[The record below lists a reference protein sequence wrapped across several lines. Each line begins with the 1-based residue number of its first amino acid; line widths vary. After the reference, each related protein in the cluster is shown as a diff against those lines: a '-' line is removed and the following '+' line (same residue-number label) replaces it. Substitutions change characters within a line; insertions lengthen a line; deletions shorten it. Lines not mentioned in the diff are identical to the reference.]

1 MKLVKW
7 LYVIL
12 GLLCCTSVFAQ
23 DIIIKKDFSI
33 IKSKVVEVA
42 SSIVKYKKYSNID
55 GPIYTIEA
63 KDIIAINYENGE
75 KDVFEH
81 KEQSIKNELKVIPD
95 TKNDSLIALYNK
107 HIMYYKNKTSNK
119 KATAY
124 TYKFGMTSSS
134 VLSTDEIEVSILLNK
149 KGSWYNAPYVISLK
163 NKTNDFL
170 YIDLARCF
178 KIYPDGN
185 SECYYNTK
193 QTTISSGKGVGTSV
207 ALGAVANTVGIGGVV
222 GSIANGIS
230 VGGNNMSSAS
240 ATYSMQRFLSIPPN
254 STTNLTEYKGDG
266 EGKNYRV
273 VTNSEVFN
281 IEDRFVWLKKGDITK
296 YGVLNYTETNSPY
309 KQKFVVSYSTNPE
322 FKNLSMINF
331 EIFVQQVFGVWM
343 ESSYD
348 YMYYKLGWESDWK
361 GIDSYTIMGT
371 TIQLYKNDR
380 KVKVE

>member
-7 LYVIL
+7 LYPIL
-12 GLLCCTSVFAQ
+12 GSLCCTSVFAQ

-42 SSIVKYKKYSNID
+42 SSFVKYKKYSNID
-55 GPIYTIEA
+55 SPIYTIEA

-95 TKNDSLIALYNK
+95 TENDSLIALYNK
-107 HIMYYKNKTSNK
+107 HIMYYKDKTSAK
-119 KATAY
+119 KASAY

-134 VLSTDEIEVSILLNK
+134 VLSTDEIEVSILLNQ

-193 QTTISSGKGVGTSV
+193 QTTISNGKGVGASV
-207 ALGAVANTVGIGGVV
+207 GLGAVTNTMGIGGVV

-230 VGGNNMSSAS
+230 VGRNNMSSAS

-322 FKNLSMINF
+322 FENLSMINF
-331 EIFVQQVFGVWM
+331 EIFVQQVFGVCM

-348 YMYYKLGWESDWK
+348 YMYYKLDWEGDWK

-371 TIQLYKNDR
+371 TIQFYKNDR

>member
-1 MKLVKW
+1 
-7 LYVIL
+7 
-12 GLLCCTSVFAQ
+12 
-23 DIIIKKDFSI
+23 
-33 IKSKVVEVA
+33 
-42 SSIVKYKKYSNID
+42 
-55 GPIYTIEA
+55 
-63 KDIIAINYENGE
+63 
-75 KDVFEH
+75 
-81 KEQSIKNELKVIPD
+81 
-95 TKNDSLIALYNK
+95 
-107 HIMYYKNKTSNK
+107 MYYKNKTSAK
-119 KATAY
+119 KASAY

-134 VLSTDEIEVSILLNK
+134 VLSTNEIEVSILLNK

-193 QTTISSGKGVGTSV
+193 QTTISSGKGVGASV
-207 ALGAVANTVGIGGVV
+207 GLGAVTNTMGIGGVV

-296 YGVLNYTETNSPY
+296 YGVLNYTETSSPY
-309 KQKFVVSYSTNPE
+309 KQKFVVSYSINPE
-322 FKNLSMINF
+322 FENLSMINF

-343 ESSYD
+343 ESSSD
-348 YMYYKLGWESDWK
+348 YMYYKLGWEGDWI
-361 GIDSYTIMGT
+361 GIDRYTIMGT
-371 TIQLYKNDR
+371 TIQLYKDDR

>member
-1 MKLVKW
+1 MKLVNW
-7 LYVIL
+7 LYIIL
-12 GLLCCTSVFAQ
+12 GLLCSTSVFAQ

-75 KDVFEH
+75 KDVFEN

-119 KATAY
+119 IATAY

-193 QTTISSGKGVGTSV
+193 QTTISSGKGIGTSV

-240 ATYSMQRFLSIPPN
+240 ATYRMQRFLSIPPN

-281 IEDRFVWLKKGDITK
+281 IEDRFVWLKNGDITK

-309 KQKFVVSYSTNPE
+309 KQKFAVSYSTNPE

-348 YMYYKLGWESDWK
+348 YMYYKWDWESDWK

>member
-1 MKLVKW
+1 MKLVKG
-7 LYVIL
+7 LYIIL

-42 SSIVKYKKYSNID
+42 SSTVKYKKYSNID

-107 HIMYYKNKTSNK
+107 HIMYYKNKTSDK
-119 KATAY
+119 KALAY

-193 QTTISSGKGVGTSV
+193 LTTISSGKGVGTSV
-207 ALGAVANTVGIGGVV
+207 GLGAVASTVGIGGVV

-281 IEDRFVWLKKGDITK
+281 IEDRFVWLRKGDITK

-309 KQKFVVSYSTNPE
+309 KQKFAVSYSTNPE
-322 FKNLSMINF
+322 FENLSIINF

-343 ESSYD
+343 ESSCD
-348 YMYYKLGWESDWK
+348 YMYYKLGWEDEWK

-371 TIQLYKNDR
+371 TIQIYKDDR

>member
-7 LYVIL
+7 LYIIL

-207 ALGAVANTVGIGGVV
+207 VLGAVANTVGIGGVV

-309 KQKFVVSYSTNPE
+309 KQKFAVSYSTNPE

-348 YMYYKLGWESDWK
+348 YMYYKWDWESDWK

>member
-1 MKLVKW
+1 MKLIKW
-7 LYVIL
+7 LYIIL
-12 GLLCCTSVFAQ
+12 GSLCCTSVFAQ

-63 KDIIAINYENGE
+63 KDILAINYENGE

-81 KEQSIKNELKVIPD
+81 KEQLIKNELKVISD

-107 HIMYYKNKTSNK
+107 HIMYYKNKTSDK
-119 KATAY
+119 KASAY

-134 VLSTDEIEVSILLNK
+134 VLSTDEIEVSIQLNK

-207 ALGAVANTVGIGGVV
+207 GLGPIANAVGIGGVV
-222 GSIANGIS
+222 GRIANGIS

-240 ATYSMQRFLSIPPN
+240 ATYNMQRFLSIPPN

-281 IEDRFVWLKKGDITK
+281 IENRFVWLKKGDITK

-309 KQKFVVSYSTNPE
+309 RQKFVVSYSTNPE
-322 FKNLSMINF
+322 FENLSKINF
-331 EIFVQQVFGVWM
+331 EIFVQQVFGVSM

-348 YMYYKLGWESDWK
+348 YMYYKLGWEGDWK

-371 TIQLYKNDR
+371 TIQYYKND
-380 KVKVE
+380 KMVKVE

>member
-7 LYVIL
+7 LYIIL

-207 ALGAVANTVGIGGVV
+207 VLGAVANTVGIGGVV

-240 ATYSMQRFLSIPPN
+240 ATYSMQRFLLIPPN

-309 KQKFVVSYSTNPE
+309 KQKFAVSYSTNPE

-348 YMYYKLGWESDWK
+348 YMYYKWDWESDWK